1 MRISEVEKLVG
12 ISKKNIRFYEEEGL
26 LTPSREV
33 GNGYRTYSDADVEI
47 LRRIRLL
54 RRLAVPIEEIRK
66 LGRGELSLRDCME
79 RHAIYL
85 NGQQRNLEHM
95 KTVCAGLA
103 AEGATLASIDVEA
116 CEERMRVL
124 EEGGIRFMRTADMG
138 TARKLRRRAAILAAS
153 VVFLFLAA
161 MAALFVWA
169 AQEDPIPLPVLLLL
183 VGFFTAVMAGVLL
196 ALRERLREIEKG
208 EEDEAFKY

>member
-1 MRISEVEKLVG
+1 MR
-12 ISKKNIRFYEEEGL
+12 
-26 LTPSREV
+26 
-33 GNGYRTYSDADVEI
+33 A
-47 LRRIRLL
+47 
-54 RRLAVPIEEIRK
+54 
-66 LGRGELSLRDCME
+66 
-79 RHAIYL
+79 
-85 NGQQRNLEHM
+85 
-95 KTVCAGLA
+95 
-103 AEGATLASIDVEA
+103 
-116 CEERMRVL
+116 
-124 EEGGIRFMRTADMG
+124 ADMG